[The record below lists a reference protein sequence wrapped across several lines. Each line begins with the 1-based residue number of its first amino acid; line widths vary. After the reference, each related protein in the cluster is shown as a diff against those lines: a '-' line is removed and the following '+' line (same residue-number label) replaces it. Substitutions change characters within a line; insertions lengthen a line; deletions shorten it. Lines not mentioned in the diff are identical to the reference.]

1 MVEEKNIYEMSGTV
15 SHLQRF
21 LSLTFTI
28 FSFNCSTVLLQ
39 KVKKKNEKRNMQIA
53 TNTRC
58 LTSSYKRKYHFLGG
72 NDANK
77 DNGDR

>member
-39 KVKKKNEKRNMQIA
+39 KVKKTKTKSEICKLLQTLVASLLVIKE
-53 TNTRC
+53 NTI
-58 LTSSYKRKYHFLGG
+58 S
-72 NDANK
+72 
-77 DNGDR
+77 